1 MLTKIVA
8 SSVLIIG
15 ILVIRAFF
23 QKKINPIFIYALWLP
38 VALRLLMPGM
48 LFFSPVSIM
57 NTNLWRTGSAL
68 LSEEEDRQDREYK
81 EQRYQAYYEQKILEV
96 QRMAE
101 QRMAEQGSGKE
112 EMEEFSGSP
121 VESGRTESSHA
132 ESAWTILK
140 QTQESQIT
148 GQGDSSHEN
157 VADVELNLQWSGTLF
172 GRLRQFAGIVWMAGM
187 GITALIFLWQN
198 LSFYHYLRSVRRE
211 FTKAETGRRKLS
223 VFMAGDKLAS
233 PCLFGIVP
241 AVYIPE
247 GSMKAEDE
255 QQLTF
260 VLEHE
265 LTHYRH
271 GDHIWAFVRILC
283 LVINWYN
290 PLAWLGA
297 KLSMQDGEL
306 ACDAGC
312 INRLGE
318 SKRCTYGEALLT
330 MVKTSG
336 EREKPLKAATMMTSG
351 KKFMKKRIERI
362 VEGKK
367 NSLLALAVMVGFA
380 LLAAGCTCTG
390 TSRIEEMKSNQTSAS
405 AETNAVLADKA
416 EAGDE
421 TENETDDGSTDGRAA
436 EDVEN
441 DKMLYSGKA
450 VVIKGEG
457 EGLNGNLQGIVFLIL
472 PGPDKTRSNEK
483 EVVLLPGDLYMPDL
497 YGNGVVLTNICR
509 EYTSQEILEMLN
521 RNLELSLEEI
531 EVWGYETLIRKVD
544 NAGGINIDV
553 EEGEIAHINN
563 YQLMMTGNGNFSENE
578 VTQSGIQTLSGI
590 QAAAYLQLR
599 YFPPGFSQLMGRW
612 EQVILALLEK
622 ENLEVISCQESYF
635 SRFGQS
641 VYVESMPKSYLLCLE
656 WEKEI
661 EKFHED
667 FYPEQPYHAS
677 DYVKE
682 TDQMMREQA
691 ESAVQEARKEASRIS
706 YLFGQYMGQN
716 PFMIS
721 LITGIRLDTETEDA
735 WRQAKVWVSQASLVV
750 DEKLGKAVYEVSL
763 VFDDAGT
770 LDFPEYTQ
778 ENPVSVQ
785 RFLYMTKKGDGWYVD
800 GLLHNDLPS
809 VEWWEDKM
817 QEWEICEFGFSD
829 KDAEGILTKSQDEY
843 DLFIDRAQKAAKDRE
858 KIVY

>member
-1 MLTKIVA
+1 MGMLTKIVA

-23 QKKINPIFIYALWLP
+23 QNKINPIFIYALWLP

-48 LFFSPVSIM
+48 LFFSPISIM

-81 EQRYQAYYEQKILEV
+81 EQQYRAYYEQKILEV

-101 QRMAEQGSGKE
+101 QESSKE
-112 EMEEFSGSP
+112 ETEELSGSSA
-121 VESGRTESSHA
+121 ESGQTESSHA
-132 ESAWTILK
+132 EGARTILK

-148 GQGDSSHEN
+148 DQGDSFHEN
-157 VADVELNLQWSGTLF
+157 VVDVELNLQRSGTLF
-172 GRLRQFAGIVWMAGM
+172 GRLRQFAGIVWIAGM

-247 GSMKAEDE
+247 GSMNAEDE

-290 PLAWLGA
+290 PLVWLGA

-330 MVKTSG
+330 MVRTSG

-367 NSLLALAVMVGFA
+367 NSLLALAVMVNLA
-380 LLAAGCTCTG
+380 LLAAGCTYTG
-390 TSRIEEMKSNQTSAS
+390 TSRMEEMKSNQISVS
-405 AETNAVLADKA
+405 AETNTVLTDKA
-416 EAGDE
+416 EAGNE
-421 TENETDDGSTDGRAA
+421 IENETSAGSTDGKAA
-436 EDVEN
+436 EEVEN
-441 DKMLYSGKA
+441 DEMLYSGKA
-450 VVIKGEG
+450 VVVKGEG

-497 YGNGVVLTNICR
+497 YGNGAVLTNICR
-509 EYTSQEILEMLN
+509 ECTAQEILEMIN

-553 EEGEIAHINN
+553 EEGEIAHVNN
-563 YQLMMTGNGNFSENE
+563 YQLMMTGNGNLSENE

-590 QAAAYLQLR
+590 QVAAYLQLR
-599 YFPPGFSQLMGRW
+599 YFPPGFSRLMGRW

-622 ENLEVISCQESYF
+622 ENLEVISCQDSYF

-682 TDQMMREQA
+682 TDQMMRKQA
-691 ESAVQEARKEASRIS
+691 ESVVEEARKEASRIS

-721 LITGIRLDTETEDA
+721 LITGISLDAETEDA
-735 WRQAKVWVSQASLVV
+735 WRRAKVWVSQAGLVA
-750 DEKLGKAVYEVSL
+750 DEEPGKAVYAVSL

-778 ENPVSVQ
+778 ENPVTVQ
-785 RFLYMTKKGDGWYVD
+785 RFLYMTKKEDGWYVD

-809 VEWWEDKM
+809 GEWWEGEM
-817 QEWEICEFGFSD
+817 QEWEIFEFGFSD
-829 KDAEGILTKSQDEY
+829 EDAEGILTKSQKEY

-858 KIVY
+858 KIVH